1 MQIPEMQNDRISKLP
16 DEILGHIISFLP
28 SEDAFA
34 TRVLSKRWRPLWFL
48 YPSPNLDFDD
58 QRFFRKEEPYFSFIN
73 MVNVTIY
80 ERSVLQPIKS
90 FRLRCH
96 EYHDNSMLEHNVLTW
111 LTAAAERGVKH
122 IDVHMYDTP
131 KTSVNSCVFCSSTLV
146 VLKLKGVSV
155 NHFIPANLPS
165 LRTLHLK
172 SVQFI
177 DDGHIVE
184 ILNACPVLE
193 DLEMKDI
200 SISSRSDELDEEV
213 KKLTNLIRA
222 DVTNVSRYGV
232 DLEVLSNVKF
242 LRLEETFDAVPVL
255 SNLTHL
261 EIMFGRNINWSF
273 IISVLENCPILE
285 SFLLDMSLTT
295 HVFHLLWFPCIL
307 PEGLSL
313 QFKISTIKNYRGH
326 RYELRFVKHLL
337 LISTSLE
344 SMIICSSSSLNNQE
358 KMEMMKELLALP
370 KISVKCWMLLE

>member
-1 MQIPEMQNDRISKLP
+1 MQIPEMEDDRISKLP

-58 QRFFRKEEPYFSFIN
+58 QRFFTKEEPYFSFIN
-73 MVNVTIY
+73 MVNLTIY
-80 ERSVLQPIKS
+80 ERSVHQPIKS

-122 IDVHMYDTP
+122 IDVHI
-131 KTSVNSCVFCSSTLV
+131 TLV

-184 ILNACPVLE
+184 ILNSCPVLE

-200 SISSRSDELDEEV
+200 STSSRSDELDEEV

-232 DLEVLSNVKF
+232 DLEVLSNVEF
-242 LRLEETFDAVPVL
+242 LRLEETFDVVPVL

-261 EIMFGRNINWSF
+261 EIMFGRNISWSF
-273 IISVLENCPILE
+273 IISVLENCPILQ

-313 QFKISTIKNYRGH
+313 QFKSCTIKN
-326 RYELRFVKHLL
+326 
-337 LISTSLE
+337 
-344 SMIICSSSSLNNQE
+344 
-358 KMEMMKELLALP
+358 
-370 KISVKCWMLLE
+370 